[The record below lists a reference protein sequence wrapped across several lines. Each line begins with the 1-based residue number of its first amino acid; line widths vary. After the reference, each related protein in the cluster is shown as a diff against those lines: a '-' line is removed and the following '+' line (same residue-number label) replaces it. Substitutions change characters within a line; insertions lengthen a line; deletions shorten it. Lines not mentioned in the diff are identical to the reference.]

1 METMIDTVELSGPSI
16 RWAPAARRTF
26 VARDAL
32 VTRDRAFAALMR
44 RVQSGSEG
52 AYAQLLQE
60 LSPVIGRMIRRQM
73 AGASP
78 SDREDLL
85 QEVLMSV
92 HAARA
97 SYDSGRPFMPW
108 LKAIVVSRVI
118 DFLRRQRR
126 HAGGQALTDE
136 MAAVIADDAAGNA
149 ATRYD
154 AVDALQKAI
163 RALPAGQRS
172 AIELLKLKE
181 MSLRE
186 AAATTGMSVSA
197 LKASVHRAVRTL
209 RVSLAPHQV
218 A

>member
-1 METMIDTVELSGPSI
+1 METTIAITTAETAAGSI
-16 RWAPAARRTF
+16 RWAGDRRQSLI
-26 VARDAL
+26 D
-32 VTRDRAFAALMR
+32 RDRALATLMQR
-44 RVQSGSEG
+44 AQSGIEG

-60 LSPVIGRMIRRQM
+60 LTPIIGRMIRRQM
-73 AGASP
+73 AVASP
-78 SDREDLL
+78 SDQEDVL
-85 QEVLMSV
+85 QEVLLSL

-97 SYDSGRPFMPW
+97 SYDPSRPFMPW
-108 LKAIVVSRVI
+108 LKTIVINRAI
-118 DFLRRQRR
+118 DFTRR
-126 HAGGQALTDE
+126 HKRHASGQALTDE
-136 MAAVIADDAAGNA
+136 MAADLADDSTSDA

-163 RALPAGQRS
+163 RALPTGQRS
-172 AIELLKLKE
+172 AIELLKLRE

-209 RVSLAPHQV
+209 RVSLAPYQV

>member
-1 METMIDTVELSGPSI
+1 METTIAISAPEPASLPV
-16 RWAPAARRTF
+16 RWAGVSRQALI
-26 VARDAL
+26 ARDKAL
-32 VTRDRAFAALMR
+32 AALMGR
-44 RVQSGSEG
+44 AQSGREG

-60 LSPVIGRMIRRQM
+60 LSPIIGRMVRRQM
-73 AGASP
+73 ATASP

-85 QEVLMSV
+85 QEVLMSI

-97 SYDSGRPFMPW
+97 AYDPARPFMPW
-108 LKAIVVSRVI
+108 LKAIVVNRTI
-118 DFLRRQRR
+118 DFVRR
-126 HAGGQALTDE
+126 HKRHASGQLLTDE
-136 MAAVIADDAAGNA
+136 MAAGIADESAPDV

-163 RALPAGQRS
+163 RKLPAAQRS
-172 AIELLKLKE
+172 AIELLKLRE

-186 AAATTGMSVSA
+186 AAATTGMSISA

-209 RVSLAPHQV
+209 RVSLAPYQV